1 MDAISADY
9 LKGIVNFSQSNTGQI
24 DWSQYN
30 TGKID
35 WSQYDIGQCLDFS
48 STSSIL
54 YTTEGYPKLYTTNFM
69 PYGVDRHEYQFL
81 DSEYYT
87 TYYGRPIFVGC
98 EQQDDVVIDKEEME
112 KLI

>member
-9 LKGIVNFSQSNTGQI
+9 LKGIVNFSQSNTGEI
-24 DWSQYN
+24 DWSQYYI
-30 TGKID
+30 GKID
-35 WSQYDIGQCLDFS
+35 WSQCCDFS
-48 STSSIL
+48 STNSVL
-54 YTTEGYPKLYTTNFM
+54 YTTEDYTKLYTTNFM

-87 TYYGRPIFVGC
+87 TYYGRPIFIGC